1 MNDRILLVDDD
12 SNVLDGYR
20 RGLSREFLIETA
32 IGADQALPLI
42 EKNGPYA
49 VIVSDMRM
57 PGMSGTQLL
66 SAVRA
71 VAPDTVRI
79 MLTGHAD
86 METAIAAINEGNIF
100 RFLLKPCARDAIA
113 KTLTAALVQYRLVTA
128 EKQLLEQTLS
138 GSIQVLTEVLSLVN
152 PAAFSRA
159 ERARRYICHVVHAMK
174 LGNSWQYE
182 VAAMLSQLGCVTL
195 APETVEALYKG
206 ESLTPAEQAEVAA
219 HPSVAYDLLSRIPRL
234 EPIAW
239 MIEHQNRPV
248 PPDGDPEQ
256 ADIRKGAEILRLVL
270 AFEDAIH
277 RGSSRN
283 EAAHL
288 LARLNPK
295 FSPDFFSAL
304 VSLDPSAEEDEVK
317 SCRIEDLAP
326 GMIVQ
331 QEVRAHDGTLV
342 LSRGQEITATVI
354 FRLTNLQSRR
364 SLPAKIS
371 VSTPGKSASLTKAAG
386 APSRR

>member
-1 MNDRILLVDDD
+1 MAEKILLVDDD

-20 RGLSREFLIETA
+20 RSLRGEFLLETA
-32 IGADQALPLI
+32 QGGQQAMSLATA
-42 EKNGPYA
+42 NGPYA
-49 VIVSDMRM
+49 VVISDMRM
-57 PGMSGTQLL
+57 PGMDGIQLL
-66 SAVRA
+66 SRIKALS
-71 VAPDTVRI
+71 PDTIRV
-79 MLTGHAD
+79 MLTGNAD
-86 METAIAAINEGNIF
+86 TETAVNAINEGSIF
-100 RFLLKPCARDAIA
+100 RFLNKPCSKELMARTI
-113 KTLTAALVQYRLVTA
+113 TAALMQYRLVTA

-138 GSIQVLTEVLSLVN
+138 GALQVLTEVLSLVN

-159 ERARRYICHVVHAMK
+159 ERARRYIHHVVTAMN
-174 LGNSWQYE
+174 LGNPWQYE

-195 APETVEALYKG
+195 APETIDAVYRGEPLSPNEEAQYD
-206 ESLTPAEQAEVAA
+206 A
-219 HPSVAYDLLSRIPRL
+219 HPSVAYALLSKIPRL